1 VFRPNTPLQ
10 ASFNLPQSPKPFERV
25 QPDPL
30 FKVLDAV
37 PYQTRLINGVPSLTL
52 LEQKFHALRIP
63 ELELPVVS
71 DTLIHT
77 RLDGLYKI
85 RGDLYIH
92 LNGGPLVK
100 VTTSIGEKKKQ
111 KVSALLE
118 DVSAEIGLY
127 EEFVKKGIFFCS
139 VIKKNTPL
147 FFFINHGFTLANYL
161 SLENILNESDSSD
174 IEDFP
179 DSLEGDSNH
188 FVSTFNLFMA

>member
-30 FKVLDAV
+30 SKVLDAV

-85 RGDLYIH
+85 RDDLYIH

-100 VTTSIGEKKKQ
+100 VTTSIGDKKKQ

-127 EEFVKKGIFFCS
+127 EEFVKKGIFFF
-139 VIKKNTPL
+139 L
-147 FFFINHGFTLANYL
+147 FSHQEEHPFFNHDFTLANYL

-188 FVSTFNLFMA
+188 FVSIFNLFMA